1 MLLMRKICR
10 LFQICVT
17 AFLMATILCLPG
29 CASYSNHRFQTAE
42 TGEWVFI
49 HAHPPGKPPYFL
61 SPDILARLYPQIANP
76 QVPSVGDIGDETDQW
91 HFIAGGFSF
100 VLFGDFN
107 QDGLYDVALVG
118 KYDDLDI
125 GMPQFFFSIFT
136 VKGTS
141 AKVQEFTKLG
151 HQRAALKAFPD
162 FVKSK
167 YGAILLVYTFESC
180 HCGYLY
186 WNGSKYEDASCS
198 EVDEPTEDE

>member
-1 MLLMRKICR
+1 MALRINITALL
-10 LFQICVT
+10 LGT
-17 AFLMATILCLPG
+17 ALVLHG
-29 CASYSNHRFQTAE
+29 CALHSSRGFQASE
-42 TGEWVFI
+42 AGDWVFI
-49 HAHPPGKPPYFL
+49 HGHPSGKPPYFL

-76 QVPSVGDIGDETDQW
+76 RVPSAKDIGDETDQW

-136 VKGTS
+136 IKGTF
-141 AKVQEFTKLG
+141 AKVQEFTKLR

-180 HCGYLY
+180 HCGYVY

-198 EVDEPTEDE
+198 EVDESTKDE